1 MVKILNFS
9 QWCKGCKW
17 NHLHSNC
24 CLCYNLPMWSMRD
37 VSLQSSRKKLE
48 LTGAGVFLRRQPE
61 APIEPVEK

>member
-24 CLCYNLPMWSMRD
+24 CLCYNLPMWRYAFIYAQHP
-37 VSLQSSRKKLE
+37 LCIL
-48 LTGAGVFLRRQPE
+48 
-61 APIEPVEK
+61 